1 MLFVSIPSRD
11 NRSGWKWGLGRCRT
25 GWPMSVAG
33 AVKRLL
39 RLLSRPGYATVD
51 GDGSGEGVCDG
62 AAPTPD
68 ARLSTLRKELV
79 EKA

>member
-1 MLFVSIPSRD
+1 
-11 NRSGWKWGLGRCRT
+11 
-25 GWPMSVAG
+25 MSVAG